1 MSAQWA
7 SPVLADAYHK
17 IDGMRRDLAQPAD
30 STIDGVLRDLLDQI
44 EAADTEMEAVAHS
57 ATEAE
62 RQEDLNRA
70 ALKLRT
76 GFREEDFA

>member
-17 IDGMRRDLAQPAD
+17 VDGLRRELAQPAG

-44 EAADTEMEAVAHS
+44 EAADAHLEFPS
-57 ATEAE
+57 ASAE
-62 RQEDLNRA
+62 RQEELHRA
-70 ALKLRT
+70 ALELRT

>member
-17 IDGMRRDLAQPAD
+17 IGELRRELARPAD
-30 STIDGVLRDLLDQI
+30 STVDCILRDLLDQI
-44 EAADTEMEAVAHS
+44 ELADAHLEFPS
-57 ATEAE
+57 ASAE
-62 RQEDLNRA
+62 RQEQLRRA
-70 ALKLRT
+70 SLELRT

>member
-7 SPVLADAYHK
+7 SPVLADAYYK
-17 IDGMRRDLAQPAD
+17 IGELRRQVAQPVG

-44 EAADTEMEAVAHS
+44 EAVDCEMEDMTSTVS
-57 ATEAE
+57 DAE
-62 RQEDLNRA
+62 RQEELNRA
-70 ALKLRT
+70 ALELRT